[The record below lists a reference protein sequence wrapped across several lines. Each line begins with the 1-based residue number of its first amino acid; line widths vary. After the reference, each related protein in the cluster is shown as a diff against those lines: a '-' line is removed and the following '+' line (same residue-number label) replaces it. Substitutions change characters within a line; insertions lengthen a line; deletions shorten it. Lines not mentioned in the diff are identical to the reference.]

1 VPEASA
7 KTEQHRCLGT
17 GSARKR
23 YRRRPAIEFAG
34 LLSAGTVSGGARVTS
49 VLYTTKE
56 LSALLK
62 IPEQTL
68 RQWRCAGLGPDYI
81 KLGTGP
87 RAAVR
92 YTLKDVEDYIDQH
105 RHTSAVRA
113 FVTEEFDVRP

>member
-1 VPEASA
+1 
-7 KTEQHRCLGT
+7 
-17 GSARKR
+17 
-23 YRRRPAIEFAG
+23 
-34 LLSAGTVSGGARVTS
+34 LLSAGTVSGGAPVIS
-49 VLYTTKE
+49 VLFTTKE

-87 RAAVR
+87 KAAVR
-92 YTLKDVEDYIDQH
+92 YTLRDVEDFIDQH

-113 FVTEEFDVRP
+113 FVAEELDVRL